1 MPQNIL
7 YKTFETPFNSVP
19 FSQIN
24 QEDFEPT
31 IIALIEDTKAD
42 INAIVNEESLPTFEN
57 TVEALERSGRQLN
70 IVTSIFFNLNS
81 AETND
86 YIEATAQKISPL
98 LAAYANDITLN
109 SGLFKRI
116 QYIYENIN
124 KSEYSEE
131 KLRLLDTTYKSFVRN
146 GALLPIEDQ
155 DKLRAIDQ
163 KLSMLGVQFSQN
175 VLAATNEYSLH
186 IKDANDL
193 IGLPDSAV
201 AMAKATAEEKGLEG
215 WVFTL
220 HFPSI
225 TPFLKYAQN
234 RALREEIYLA
244 SASKCYKNDAYNNE
258 QNIKDIISLR
268 AERAKLLGFKDHA
281 EFVLAER
288 MAKNV
293 STVQDFLND
302 ILQKAKPAAANE
314 IKELKILAEKDG
326 ISELMAYDHA
336 YYAEKLKEE
345 KYNFS
350 EEALKPYFSL
360 YKVLSSA
367 FTVAERLY
375 GLQFE
380 KRTDIDVYHPEV
392 TVYEVKEHG
401 INKGL
406 LYTDFFPRPGKRPGA
421 WMTSF
426 SGQYRKQNINVRP
439 HISIVCN
446 FSRPIDNTPS
456 LLTFTEVTT
465 LFHEFGHALHGL
477 LADTHYESLSGTNV
491 YWDFVELP
499 SQFMEN
505 YCYEKEFLQEI
516 AIHYQTGEHLPE
528 NEIDKIVAAAN
539 FMQGYQT
546 LRQIGFGLLDMAYH
560 TTKETIE
567 NIEAFEKSTIA
578 DTLLYPNIPGT
589 AISPSFSHIFAG
601 GYAAGYYSYK
611 WAEVLDADAF
621 AYFKEQGIFNKEIAQ
636 KFKQLLS
643 SGGTKDP
650 MELFMN
656 FRGRKPEV
664 NALLQRAGLVK

>member
-539 FMQGYQT
+539 YMQGYQT